1 MSLYKKVEGLVRPYS
16 SDEGSLSFNGVLR
29 ALRVFISEFMAKD
42 VAIIELRSQ
51 CDLNDELKDRGEL
64 W

>member
-1 MSLYKKVEGLVRPYS
+1 M
-16 SDEGSLSFNGVLR
+16 SFNGVLR
-29 ALRVFISEFMAKD
+29 ALRVFISEFMAKV